1 MYNGDTLYFV
11 RKWYM
16 EMRIAKFL
24 ANAGLGAR
32 RSMEEWVL
40 EGKVKVNGEIFTE
53 LGKKIDSEK
62 DIIEVDGKRIEL
74 SSEYLYIAVNK
85 PAGYLSTTEDT
96 HGRKTVLDLLSVTI
110 RDSKFAIVGRLDKE
124 SEGLLLLTNDGTL
137 AHKLMHPSFE
147 KEKEYLVHFRGH
159 LQQDALE
166 QLEKGV
172 YIPTDEGTVLTQPIQ
187 IHSIESR
194 NGRTK
199 AHLILKEGKKRQ
211 IRLMG
216 EAVGSQVTHLQRI
229 RIGTLKLGNL
239 PLGAFRNL
247 TREEVT
253 SLQSL

>member
-1 MYNGDTLYFV
+1 
-11 RKWYM
+11 
-16 EMRIAKFL
+16 MRIAKFL

-32 RSMEEWVL
+32 RTMETYVL
-40 EGKVKVNGEIFTE
+40 EGRVKVNGEVFTE

-62 DIIEVDGKRIEL
+62 DIIEMDGKKIEL
-74 SSEYLYIAVNK
+74 KSEHLYIALNK

-96 HGRKTVLDLLSVTI
+96 HGRKTVLDLLSSDPTLQGE
-110 RDSKFAIVGRLDKE
+110 KLAIVGRLDKE
-124 SEGLLLLTNDGTL
+124 SEGLLLLTNDGAL

-147 KEKEYLVHFRGH
+147 KEKEYIVHFRGH
-159 LQQDALE
+159 LSDEALE

-172 YIPTDEGTVLTQPIQ
+172 YIPTDEGTFMTQPVKVF
-187 IHSIESR
+187 SIDYK

-199 AHLILKEGKKRQ
+199 VHMILKKGKKRQ

-229 RIGTLKLGNL
+229 RIGTLKLKNL
-239 PLGAFRNL
+239 PLSEFRRL
-247 TREEVT
+247 DEKEIE